1 MLTSNFYK
9 WIAFHCNGDGSVEPK
24 MVDLGYRQAEWSNT
38 PDWLLSGSCYS
49 RACSNTNFNYDS
61 TNYST
66 VSGISTVSTTKA
78 FITEGQSMY
87 IEFTCTFQNSS
98 GSDKTINS
106 IAIVSPK
113 TSAYEYLI
121 VAETL
126 DEPVVLANN
135 TSYTRKIIVKI
146 H

>member
-1 MLTSNFYK
+1 MLTHNFYK
-9 WIAFHCNGDGSVEPK
+9 WIAYHCNGGGSVEPK
-24 MVDLGYRQAEWSNT
+24 MIDTGYRQQEWSNT

-49 RACSNTNFNYDS
+49 VPCTNTNFNYNS
-61 TNYST
+61 SQYST
-66 VSGISTVSTTKA
+66 VSGLATTSTTKA

-87 IEFTCTFQNSS
+87 VEFTCTFQNSS
-98 GSDKTINS
+98 GSAKTINS

-113 TSAYEYLI
+113 SSSYEYLI

-126 DEPVVLANN
+126 DEPVVVESN